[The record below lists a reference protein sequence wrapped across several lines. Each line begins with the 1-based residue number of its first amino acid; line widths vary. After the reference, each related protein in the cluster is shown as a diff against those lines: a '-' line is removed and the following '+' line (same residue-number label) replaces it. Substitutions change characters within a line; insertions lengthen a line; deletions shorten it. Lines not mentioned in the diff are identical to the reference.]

1 MERVV
6 VLCPH
11 NFLGRTQTPPNLT
24 TSNKRPLGETPG
36 SVLRQ
41 REKAELWAS
50 MLVSKGRNG
59 QERVTEFRIGY
70 SE

>member
-11 NFLGRTQTPPNLT
+11 NLAEHRHSPTSLPLT
-24 TSNKRPLGETPG
+24 KDHSGEAPG

-50 MLVSKGRNG
+50 KLVSKGRNG